1 MTQKEFIEKLAPK
14 LQWDESKTSEALEV
28 ISNILA
34 GQLSENNE
42 VSIENFGVFN
52 THKNQEYILVDS
64 ETKERFLMPP
74 EIVVSFEP
82 VVNESSSSELISR
95 ISFEIDDSLK
105 STINSAFHNFE
116 PTLINEGVEFSG
128 VEIFSTEDPGD
139 EVEDLSTEGFTE
151 IEETDVK
158 EEFLIDDTEPHP
170 IPDMQPERSTRPK
183 PRSRKSSR
191 VLVPVLGGVVII
203 MATLFFFNGVASR
216 KSGNCRKSIKS

>member
-34 GQLSENNE
+34 EQLSENNE

-52 THKNQEYILVDS
+52 THKNKEYILVDS

-74 EIVVSFEP
+74 EVVVSFEP
-82 VVNESSSSELISR
+82 FVNESSSSELISR

-105 STINSAFHNFE
+105 SSINSAFHNFE

-128 VEIFSTEDPGD
+128 IEVISTEVPEPEPDFEMDP
-139 EVEDLSTEGFTE
+139 ELQVETEPPLSTG
-151 IEETDVK
+151 IAKDP
-158 EEFLIDDTEPHP
+158 EPQP

>member
-1 MTQKEFIEKLAPK
+1 MTQKEFIEKLAAK

-74 EIVVSFEP
+74 EVVVSFEP
-82 VVNESSSSELISR
+82 FVNESSSSELISR

-105 STINSAFHNFE
+105 SSINSAFHNFE

-158 EEFLIDDTEPHP
+158 EEFLIDDPEPHP

>member
-1 MTQKEFIEKLAPK
+1 MTQKEFIEKLAAK

-74 EIVVSFEP
+74 EVVVSFEP
-82 VVNESSSSELISR
+82 FVNESSSSELISR

-158 EEFLIDDTEPHP
+158 EEFLIDDPEPHP